1 MACWLGCLLKFGAD
15 FAGFD
20 CEGKGRFT
28 VIKCI
33 SIKLLTSLTPPWL
46 EGENCSLF

>member
-33 SIKLLTSLTPPWL
+33 SPPWL